1 MNMMFVKILEQ
12 VINDA
17 IKHNASDIHLT
28 HDGIYFR
35 VKKQVLLY
43 DLTEIAYPIWN
54 DRKARC
60 LKRIEEIETFDI
72 KSCKDDN
79 EEELF
84 RYKVITGIPFSRHE
98 TPQER
103 KHVLKNAL
111 ERSKI
116 NLENLQDEKKN
127 IAKIKLELINKLF
140 EEIRDYK
147 DDRKDL
153 ENEQSV
159 SMYIG
164 EVRCRISKFTTING
178 ASYAIRIYN
187 NQMPT
192 LDSIQAPLALAKLC
206 ENTSGLILV
215 CGTTGAGKS
224 TTLAAMINH
233 INTTTKKHI
242 LTLEDPIEYIHK
254 SNKSLVNQR
263 EIGLHSKSFESS
275 LIASLREDPDV
286 ILIGEILS
294 PEVLTLAITH
304 ALSGHLVFASFH
316 ANNCMD
322 AITRMIGMKQ
332 SDCNIRANLATCLQG
347 IITQKLYDNGEK
359 LVADFEILIANPA
372 VSALIK
378 DDKIWQ
384 LDSQI
389 SMGKSVGM
397 QHFSK
402 I

>member
-1 MNMMFVKILEQ
+1 MDMEFVKILEQ

-28 HDGIYFR
+28 HNGIYFR
-35 VKKQVLLY
+35 VKKQILPY
-43 DLTEIAYPIWN
+43 NIAYSP
-54 DRKARC
+54 
-60 LKRIEEIETFDI
+60 T
-72 KSCKDDN
+72 
-79 EEELF
+79 LF
-84 RYKVITGIPFSRHE
+84 TTS
-98 TPQER
+98 
-103 KHVLKNAL
+103 
-111 ERSKI
+111 
-116 NLENLQDEKKN
+116 LENLC
-127 IAKIKLELINKLF
+127 
-140 EEIRDYK
+140 
-147 DDRKDL
+147 KDL
-153 ENEQSV
+153 GNEQSI
-159 SMYIG
+159 SIYIG
-164 EVRCRISKFTTING
+164 EVRCRISKFETING
-178 ASYAIRIYN
+178 DSYAIRIYN
-187 NQMPT
+187 NHMPT

-233 INTTTKKHI
+233 INTTARKHI

-254 SNKSLVNQR
+254 SDKSLISQR
-263 EIGLHSKSFESS
+263 EIGLHSSESS

-294 PEVLTLAITH
+294 PEVLDLAITH
-304 ALSGHLVFASFH
+304 ALSGHLVLASFH
-316 ANNCMD
+316 AHNCMD

-347 IITQKLYDNGEK
+347 IITQKLYDDGER
-359 LVADFEILIANPA
+359 LVADFEILIANAA

-397 QHFSK
+397 QHFSESK
-402 I
+402 VLLIF

>member
-60 LKRIEEIETFDI
+60 LKRIEELETFDI
-72 KSCKDDN
+72 KSYTD
-79 EEELF
+79 EELLCY
-84 RYKVITGIPFSRHE
+84 RAITGIPFSRHK
-98 TPQER
+98 TPQEQ

-111 ERSKI
+111 ECSKI
-116 NLENLQDEKKN
+116 DLENLQDEKKN
-127 IAKIKLELINKLF
+127 IAKIKLELISKLF

-159 SMYIG
+159 SIYIG

-192 LDSIQAPLALAKLC
+192 LDSIQAPLALAKIC

-304 ALSGHLVFASFH
+304 ALSGHLVLASFH

-347 IITQKLYDNGEK
+347 IITQKLYDNGER
-359 LVADFEILIANPA
+359 LTADFEILIANPA

>member
-1 MNMMFVKILEQ
+1 MIALEQ
-12 VINDA
+12 MINDA
-17 IKHNASDIHLT
+17 LKYNASDIHLQQ
-28 HDGIYFR
+28 DGIYFR
-35 VKKQVLLY
+35 VKKQILLY
-43 DLTEIAYPIWN
+43 NIASSP
-54 DRKARC
+54 
-60 LKRIEEIETFDI
+60 TPF
-72 KSCKDDN
+72 
-79 EEELF
+79 
-84 RYKVITGIPFSRHE
+84 ITS
-98 TPQER
+98 
-103 KHVLKNAL
+103 
-111 ERSKI
+111 
-116 NLENLQDEKKN
+116 LENLC
-127 IAKIKLELINKLF
+127 
-140 EEIRDYK
+140 
-147 DDRKDL
+147 KDL
-153 ENEQSV
+153 GNEQSI
-159 SMYIG
+159 SIYIG
-164 EVRCRISKFTTING
+164 EVRCRISKFETING
-178 ASYAIRIYN
+178 VSYAIRIYN
-187 NQMPT
+187 NHMPT

-233 INTTTKKHI
+233 INTTARKHI

-254 SNKSLVNQR
+254 SDKSLISQR
-263 EIGLHSKSFESS
+263 EIGLHSSDFESS

-304 ALSGHLVFASFH
+304 ALSGHLVLASFH
-316 ANNCMD
+316 AHNCMD
-322 AITRMIGMKQ
+322 AIMRMIGMKQ
-332 SDCNIRANLATCLQG
+332 SDCNIRTNLATCLQG
-347 IITQKLYDNGEK
+347 IITQKLYDDGER
-359 LVADFEILIANPA
+359 LVADFEILIANAA

>member
-60 LKRIEEIETFDI
+60 LKRIEQLETFDI
-72 KSCKDDN
+72 KSYKDEDLLCYGMIN
-79 EEELF
+79 
-84 RYKVITGIPFSRHE
+84 GIPFSRHE

-116 NLENLQDEKKN
+116 DLENLQDEKKN
-127 IAKIKLELINKLF
+127 IAKIKLELISKLF

-159 SMYIG
+159 SIYIG
-164 EVRCRISKFTTING
+164 EVRCRISKFETING
-178 ASYAIRIYN
+178 ASYAVRIYN

-192 LDSIQAPLALAKLC
+192 LDSIQAPLALANLC

-347 IITQKLYDNGEK
+347 IITQKLYDNGER
-359 LVADFEILIANPA
+359 LTADFEILIANPA

>member
-347 IITQKLYDNGEK
+347 IITQKLYDNGER
-359 LVADFEILIANPA
+359 LTADFEILIANPA

>member
-1 MNMMFVKILEQ
+1 MNILEQ

-28 HDGIYFR
+28 HNGIYFR

-43 DLTEIAYPIWN
+43 NIASSIMP
-54 DRKARC
+54 
-60 LKRIEEIETFDI
+60 F
-72 KSCKDDN
+72 
-79 EEELF
+79 
-84 RYKVITGIPFSRHE
+84 ITS
-98 TPQER
+98 
-103 KHVLKNAL
+103 
-111 ERSKI
+111 
-116 NLENLQDEKKN
+116 LENLC
-127 IAKIKLELINKLF
+127 
-140 EEIRDYK
+140 
-147 DDRKDL
+147 KDL

-159 SMYIG
+159 SVYIG

-192 LDSIQAPLALAKLC
+192 LDSIQAPLALAKIC

-294 PEVLTLAITH
+294 SEVLTLAITH
-304 ALSGHLVFASFH
+304 ALSGHLVLASFH

-384 LDSQI
+384 LE
-389 SMGKSVGM
+389 
-397 QHFSK
+397 FSNLYG
-402 I
+402 